1 MEKILR
7 TAAAAALI
15 GCLGA
20 LPAFAEDPIK
30 VGVLVGYSGIG
41 SLSGQQTDATIKLF
55 QQKYGDAP
63 GGHKIEFVRRDTTGP
78 NPEVAKRLV
87 QEVITREKVRIM
99 IGPDFTPN
107 TLAAAPI
114 VNEAKVPT
122 FVIGAATTGI
132 IGEKSP
138 YFTRTFFAIP
148 QLCKPLASY
157 AVKNN
162 WKRVYV
168 MVADF
173 APGHDCEKYF
183 LAALS
188 EAGGT
193 SAGNVRIPLS
203 NPEFS
208 AYMQRIK
215 DSKPDALFIFMPLG
229 EPSIG
234 ALRAVND
241 SGLKASGVKILAVG
255 DTTDETYVDAVG
267 DAALGT
273 ITTGIYSTQHDS
285 AMNKEFVK
293 DFEALNGKSP
303 RIGWTAISIWDA
315 FRLAYDGL
323 AAQQGSSFDPD
334 KFMAFV
340 HGRSF
345 ESPRGPITIDKAT
358 GDIIQN
364 IYIRRTD
371 KIDGVLQNVEI
382 ATLPNEGFK

>member
-1 MEKILR
+1 MKTLAI
-7 TAAAAALI
+7 TAALTSVVAALST
-15 GCLGA
+15 G
-20 LPAFAEDPIK
+20 AFAEDSIK
-30 VGVLVGYSGIG
+30 VGVLVGYSGIS
-41 SLSGQQTDATIKLF
+41 SLSGQQTDAAIKLF
-55 QQKYGDAP
+55 QKRYGEAP
-63 GGHKIEFVRRDTTGP
+63 GGKKIELIRRDTTGP

-87 QEVITREKVRIM
+87 QEVVTRDKARIL

-114 VNEAKVPT
+114 VTEAKIPT
-122 FVIGAATTGI
+122 MVIGAATTGI
-132 IGEKSP
+132 IEKSP
-138 YFTRTFFAIP
+138 YFTRTFFATP
-148 QLCKPLASY
+148 QQCKPLAPY

-162 WKRVYV
+162 WKKVYV

-173 APGHDCEKYF
+173 APGHDCEKYYIST
-183 LAALS
+183 LT

-193 SAGNVRIPLS
+193 VVGNVRIPLS

-241 SGLKASGVKILAVG
+241 SGLKAAGVKILAVG

-334 KFMAFV
+334 KFMALV

>member
-1 MEKILR
+1 MRTLVC
-7 TAAAAALI
+7 TAAAAGLIALST
-15 GCLGA
+15 G
-20 LPAFAEDPIK
+20 AFAQDSIR
-30 VGVLVGYSGIG
+30 VGVLVGYSGIS
-41 SLSGQQTDATIKLF
+41 SLSGQQTDAAIKLF
-55 QQKYGDAP
+55 QKRYGDAP
-63 GGHKIEFVRRDTTGP
+63 GGKKIELIRRDTTGP

-87 QEVITREKVRIM
+87 QEVVTREKAQIL

-114 VNEAKVPT
+114 VTEAKVPT
-122 FVIGAATTGI
+122 FVIGAATSGI

-148 QLCKPLASY
+148 QLCKPLAPY

-162 WKRVYV
+162 WKRVYL

-173 APGHDCEKYF
+173 APGHDCERYF
-183 LAALS
+183 TAALA

-193 SAGNVRIPLS
+193 LAGNVRIPLS

-215 DSKPDALFIFMPLG
+215 DAKADALFIFMPLG

-234 ALRAVND
+234 SLRAVND
-241 SGLKASGVKILAVG
+241 SGLKASGVKIMGTG
-255 DTTDETYVDAVG
+255 DITDETYVDAVG

-285 AMNKEFVK
+285 PMNKEFVK

-303 RIGWTAISIWDA
+303 RIGWTVIAIWDA
-315 FRLAYDGL
+315 LRLAYDGL
-323 AAQQGSSFDPD
+323 AAQAGSGFDPD

-345 ESPRGPITIDKAT
+345 ESPRGPITIDKGN

-364 IYIRRTD
+364 IYIRRAD
-371 KIDGVLQNVEI
+371 KVAGVLQNVEI
-382 ATLPNEGFK
+382 DTLPNVGFK